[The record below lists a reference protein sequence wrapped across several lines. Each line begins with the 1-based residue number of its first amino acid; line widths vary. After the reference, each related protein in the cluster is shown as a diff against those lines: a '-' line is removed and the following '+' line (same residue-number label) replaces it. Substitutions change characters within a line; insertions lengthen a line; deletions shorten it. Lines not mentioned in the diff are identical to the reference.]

1 MQIHDYSKAA
11 IRSESKIPEVKG
23 VGAVS
28 LHATLTAVIG
38 VGDVMDQI
46 KKNVFYNRPYD
57 REKLINATGAAG
69 EALQFLHATMQMDG
83 GFANPE
89 QSHAMHRSL
98 PSDGESGKTVN
109 LNGESLRRLDP
120 RIFHVITGIITE
132 AAELAEALRLHLEG
146 DELDLV
152 NVSEEIGDIA
162 WYGFGIFPDA
172 SEIPPGQIL
181 DTNIGK
187 LVKRFPEKFDSYL
200 AQQENRDLTAER
212 EILEDGVVLRK
223 EGDAMY
229 LNAANIDNAAIDC
242 MAEAMKARMYQARE
256 HEGKGGWAEVT
267 VEELEQCLERAI
279 TSTSP
284 NRLVNIANYA
294 AMITWTKGAGTA
306 GN

>member
-1 MQIHDYSKAA
+1 MQIHEYSKAA
-11 IRSESKIPEVKG
+11 IRSESKIPAVKG

-57 REKLINATGAAG
+57 REKLADSINSSINA
-69 EALQFLHATMQMDG
+69 LNFLLSTIQPG
-83 GFANPE
+83 SNFADPE
-89 QSHAMHRSL
+89 QTFDIHRMTPNDGPTGKAITIGPDSL
-98 PSDGESGKTVN
+98 AQ
-109 LNGESLRRLDP
+109 LDP

-132 AAELAEALRLHLEG
+132 ASELATALQFNIEG
-146 DELDLV
+146 DPLDLV

-187 LVKRFPEKFDSYL
+187 LVNRYPEKFDEYL
-200 AQQENRDLTAER
+200 AQQENRDLEAER
-212 EILEDGVVLRK
+212 EILEKGV
-223 EGDAMY
+223 
-229 LNAANIDNAAIDC
+229 
-242 MAEAMKARMYQARE
+242 
-256 HEGKGGWAEVT
+256 
-267 VEELEQCLERAI
+267 EQPLIPGEPG
-279 TSTSP
+279 S
-284 NRLVNIANYA
+284 
-294 AMITWTKGAGTA
+294 

>member
-28 LHATLTAVIG
+28 LHAALTAVIG
-38 VGDVMDQI
+38 IGDVMDQI

-57 REKLINATGAAG
+57 REKLADAISSSIG
-69 EALQFLHATMQMDG
+69 ALQFLLGSIQPGAEHNFADPAQTFDIHRMTKNDG
-83 GFANPE
+83 PT
-89 QSHAMHRSL
+89 
-98 PSDGESGKTVN
+98 GKNITVGPDA
-109 LNGESLRRLDP
+109 LKQLDP

-132 AAELAEALRLHLEG
+132 ASELAEALQLNLEG
-146 DELDLV
+146 DALDLV

-187 LVKRFPEKFDSYL
+187 LVKRYPEKFDDFL
-200 AQQENRDLTAER
+200 AQQENRDL
-212 EILEDGVVLRK
+212 
-223 EGDAMY
+223 DA
-229 LNAANIDNAAIDC
+229 
-242 MAEAMKARMYQARE
+242 
-256 HEGKGGWAEVT
+256 
-267 VEELEQCLERAI
+267 ERAI
-279 TSTSP
+279 
-284 NRLVNIANYA
+284 LEE
-294 AMITWTKGAGTA
+294 GAKPA

>member
-23 VGAVS
+23 VSAVS
-28 LHATLTAVIG
+28 LHAALTAVIG

-57 REKLINATGAAG
+57 REKLADSINASIGA
-69 EALQFLHATMQMDG
+69 LTFLYQSVQPNG
-83 GFANPE
+83 GFADPE
-89 QSHAMHRSL
+89 QSLDIHRMTAN
-98 PSDGESGKTVN
+98 DGPTGKAIN
-109 LNGESLRRLDP
+109 INADALKQIDP

-132 AAELAEALRLHLEG
+132 ASELAEALQLNIEG
-146 DELDLV
+146 DPLDLV

-187 LVKRFPEKFDSYL
+187 LARRYPEKFDAWL
-200 AQQENRDLTAER
+200 AQQENRALDEER
-212 EILEDGVVLRK
+212 EILEKGVEK
-223 EGDAMY
+223 
-229 LNAANIDNAAIDC
+229 
-242 MAEAMKARMYQARE
+242 
-256 HEGKGGWAEVT
+256 
-267 VEELEQCLERAI
+267 
-279 TSTSP
+279 P
-284 NRLVNIANYA
+284 LV
-294 AMITWTKGAGTA
+294 AGEPGS

>member
-28 LHATLTAVIG
+28 LHAALTAVIG

-57 REKLINATGAAG
+57 REKLADSINASIGA
-69 EALQFLHATMQMDG
+69 LTFLYQSVQPNG
-83 GFANPE
+83 GFADPE
-89 QSHAMHRSL
+89 QSLDIHRMTAN
-98 PSDGESGKTVN
+98 DGPTGKAIN
-109 LNGESLRRLDP
+109 INADALKQIDP

-132 AAELAEALRLHLEG
+132 ASELAEALQLNIEG
-146 DELDLV
+146 DPLDLV

-187 LVKRFPEKFDSYL
+187 LARRYPEKFDAWL
-200 AQQENRDLTAER
+200 AQQENRALDE
-212 EILEDGVVLRK
+212 
-223 EGDAMY
+223 
-229 LNAANIDNAAIDC
+229 
-242 MAEAMKARMYQARE
+242 
-256 HEGKGGWAEVT
+256 
-267 VEELEQCLERAI
+267 ERAI
-279 TSTSP
+279 LEEGAVSYYVSGVREADGNCEIVPDDQADFFTVY
-284 NRLVNIANYA
+284 RRKANGESEA
-294 AMITWTKGAGTA
+294 VSDHNTRAEAEANLPA

>member
-11 IRSESKIPEVKG
+11 IRSESQIPEVKG

-38 VGDVMDQI
+38 VGDVTDQI

-57 REKLINATGAAG
+57 REKLADSIGSTIS
-69 EALQFLHATMQMDG
+69 ALMFLQETIQPG
-83 GFANPE
+83 SNFADPE
-89 QSHAMHRSL
+89 QTLDIHRMTKN
-98 PSDGESGKTVN
+98 DGPMGKAITIGPDA
-109 LNGESLRRLDP
+109 LKQLDP

-132 AAELAEALRLHLEG
+132 ASELAEALQLNLEG
-146 DELDLV
+146 DPLDLV

-187 LVKRFPEKFDSYL
+187 LARRYPEKFDAWL
-200 AQQENRDLTAER
+200 AQQENRA
-212 EILEDGVVLRK
+212 LE
-223 EGDAMY
+223 E
-229 LNAANIDNAAIDC
+229 
-242 MAEAMKARMYQARE
+242 
-256 HEGKGGWAEVT
+256 
-267 VEELEQCLERAI
+267 ERAI
-279 TSTSP
+279 
-284 NRLVNIANYA
+284 LEE
-294 AMITWTKGAGTA
+294 GAKPA

>member
-11 IRSESKIPEVKG
+11 IRSESQIPEVKG

-57 REKLINATGAAG
+57 REKLADSINASIGA
-69 EALQFLHATMQMDG
+69 LTFLYQSVQPNG
-83 GFANPE
+83 GFADPE
-89 QSHAMHRSL
+89 QNLDIHRMTAN
-98 PSDGESGKTVN
+98 DGPTGKAIN
-109 LNGESLRRLDP
+109 INADALKQLDP

-132 AAELAEALRLHLEG
+132 ASELAEALQLNLEG
-146 DELDLV
+146 DPLDLV

-187 LVKRFPEKFDSYL
+187 LARRYPEKFDAWL
-200 AQQENRDLTAER
+200 AQQENRALDE
-212 EILEDGVVLRK
+212 
-223 EGDAMY
+223 
-229 LNAANIDNAAIDC
+229 
-242 MAEAMKARMYQARE
+242 
-256 HEGKGGWAEVT
+256 
-267 VEELEQCLERAI
+267 ERAI
-279 TSTSP
+279 LEEGAKVGEYYVSGVREVDGNCEIVADEEATFFTVYRRHP
-284 NRLVNIANYA
+284 NGESEALSDHPTRAEAQANVPS
-294 AMITWTKGAGTA
+294 